1 MRRRGA
7 KRTAIAIAVAIVLT
21 GKYARA
27 DEPPPEPPEMA
38 APLHVLSPSTIT
50 TITGAS
56 KSLPP
61 GWFYSEAQRAA
72 LDAEIKRAQDAET
85 RLGAENASLRASASE
100 FTPSWRLMLGAVGLA
115 LLGGLAAGAALL

>member
-21 GKYARA
+21 GQHARA
-27 DEPPPEPPEMA
+27 DEASAPPEMV

-50 TITGAS
+50 TSTGAS